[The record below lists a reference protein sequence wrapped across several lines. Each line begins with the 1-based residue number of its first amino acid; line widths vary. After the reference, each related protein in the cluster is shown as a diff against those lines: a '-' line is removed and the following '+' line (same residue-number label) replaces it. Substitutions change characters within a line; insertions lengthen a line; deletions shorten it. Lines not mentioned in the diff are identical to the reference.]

1 MVARFFLFL
10 AALCLSAPA
19 LADEHDASLD
29 GHWAFRIDDAT
40 IFVFLLEQQEDGG
53 WEGAW
58 TRPAQIDSNGVIF
71 RAMAGQ
77 QTVRPTSV
85 SERNGALQLT
95 FAGPGD
101 TGRNDVLRFR
111 QSGENRAELNY
122 VGIPGDPYPLVRV
135 APDTPLGP
143 FDDIRIYDRDNAV
156 TEADYGA
163 GSERLS
169 EGEATEGSEEEADA
183 AEAEEPKGADTEAES
198 EEERPRITAD
208 FLDDL

>member
-1 MVARFFLFL
+1 MVARLFLFF
-10 AALCLSAPA
+10 AALCLSVPA
-19 LADEHDASLD
+19 FADDHDPSLE
-29 GHWAFRIDDAT
+29 GHWAFRIGDAT
-40 IFVFLLEQQEDGG
+40 IFVFSLEQQDDGG

-58 TRPAQIDSNGVIF
+58 TRPAEIDSNGVIF

-77 QTVRPTSV
+77 QTVRPLST
-85 SERNGALQLT
+85 SERDGGLQLT

-101 TGRNDVLRFR
+101 TARNDVLRFR

-143 FDDIRIYDRDNAV
+143 FDEVRIYDRDHAV
-156 TEADYGA
+156 TEAEYVAQAEEPSVAEAA
-163 GSERLS
+163 GVVE
-169 EGEATEGSEEEADA
+169 EADPGNAEEATEADEEAQSD
-183 AEAEEPKGADTEAES
+183 EEP
-198 EEERPRITAD
+198 PRITAD